1 MPRLTPIDY
10 KKLVKVFEKKGFV
23 YARTKG
29 DHLVYQKE
37 GLLRPVIIPKY
48 KHIPEFIILK
58 NLKTAGI
65 SRDEYLELLQKI

>member
-10 KKLVKVFEKKGFV
+10 RKLAKVFEEKGFV
-23 YARTKG
+23 HVRTKG

-37 GLLRPVIIPKY
+37 GTLRPVIIPKY
-48 KHIPEFIILK
+48 KQVPEFIILK

-65 SRDEYLELLQKI
+65 SREEYLKLLEEI